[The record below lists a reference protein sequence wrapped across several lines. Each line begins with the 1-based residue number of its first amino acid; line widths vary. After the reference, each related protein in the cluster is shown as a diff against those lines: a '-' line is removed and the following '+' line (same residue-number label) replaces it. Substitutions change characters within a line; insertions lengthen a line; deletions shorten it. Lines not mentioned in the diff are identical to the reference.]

1 MGDGDE
7 LAHDRIHV
15 LEKDQP
21 ALHSIP
27 EAHVMKVIVALAM
40 VAAVSA
46 QTCSMPAIGSSTTT
60 SVAPLKT
67 GVYST
72 TTVFGAATRTQ
83 GEYPSPSSNP
93 CGAWKLT
100 NDNVCVPYHCSNDNE
115 STDCSGCGG
124 INSSLCVTPISEV
137 GKSGDIYNNT
147 ITVQNNNW
155 WHYSRSTHYG
165 NTPAGACGFGLY
177 GLCSTAV
184 NLTAANLESTC
195 GPFCAAYPDLCMDPS
210 GTTLRGNYAAP
221 NGNYYTQFKSY
232 LGDNAGNDLDNYVSC
247 GECFQLVRTK
257 EDGTDYAVGESGYTP
272 PITFEITDSCP
283 CGPNSKWCCGP
294 GYDQCGEVSNFKYGC
309 PLPNGSWHFD
319 LGDFAMA
326 RLQSGSPTGS
336 MTAGVIPT
344 RFQRVPCPN
353 PGNVYMW
360 LHSGAGPYYI
370 QLAIVN
376 TFGNGA
382 VVNVELSADGGATWI
397 ALIQD
402 AGHNVNRPQ
411 ERYGAWIYQAAAQ
424 ASALTLP
431 LAVRVT
437 SGAGEQFVNTNAITT
452 WSAPANL
459 DASNYFIDLGFQFTK

>member
-1 MGDGDE
+1 MLNAVEPVG
-7 LAHDRIHV
+7 LAQ
-15 LEKDQP
+15 LA
-21 ALHSIP
+21 ALLDTVVCSKEQMLFTIS
-27 EAHVMKVIVALAM
+27 VIQITTT
-40 VAAVSA
+40 AA
-46 QTCSMPAIGSSTTT
+46 AIGSSTTT

-382 VVNVELSADGGATWI
+382 VVNVELSADGGASWI